1 MANIIAGVVETEEAA
16 KGVIEALRAQGFGS
30 DDVTSFYLNPPGQH
44 ATYAIGGD
52 AHHDAGT
59 KDAGKTAVAGAAIGG
74 VTGLALGTAAAA
86 AAEPGFAA
94 IGAVA
99 GAGVGAY
106 VGSLAGGL
114 TGTEHGSRSDA
125 TREAPKGRDA
135 GYLIAVRTD
144 TNAETAVIDTL
155 RTHGAHDIERASGAW
170 VPGAE
175 PAWTDFD
182 PRKLPQLV

>member
-16 KGVIEALRAQGFGS
+16 KRVIEALEAQGFQS

-44 ATYAIGGD
+44 ATYPIGGD
-52 AHHDAGT
+52 THHDAGT

-94 IGAVA
+94 IGAIA

-114 TGTEHGSRSDA
+114 TGTEQPARGEA
-125 TREAPKGRDA
+125 TREEPEGRNA
-135 GYLIAVRTD
+135 GYLIAVRAD
-144 TNAETAVIDTL
+144 AGGETKAADTL
-155 RTHGAHDIERASGAW
+155 RAHGAHDIERA
-170 VPGAE
+170 
-175 PAWTDFD
+175 
-182 PRKLPQLV
+182 